1 MKYSYKLSDAI
12 HILVYI
18 HIAPK
23 GLLDSTTIATSVESN
38 PSVVRRLMATLKK
51 AGLIDSRVGTAEPK
65 LARPVAEIS
74 LLDVFRAVEPN
85 SALLH
90 VDPRTNSDCP
100 VGAHIQQTLDGAYSR
115 IQRAAEN
122 EMRQLTIQ
130 DMVEDIQL
138 RNHQVG

>member
-18 HIAPK
+18 YIAP
-23 GLLDSTTIATSVESN
+23 GSLDSTTIASSVASN
-38 PSVVRRLMATLKK
+38 PSVVRRLMAALKK
-51 AGLIDSRVGTAEPK
+51 AGLIASRAGAAEPR
-65 LARPVAEIS
+65 LARPANEIS
-74 LLDVFRAVEPN
+74 LRDVFRAVEPN
-85 SALLH
+85 SELLH

-138 RNHQVG
+138 RNQQTG

>member
-18 HIAPK
+18 YIAP
-23 GLLDSTTIATSVESN
+23 GNLDSTTIASSVASN
-38 PSVVRRLMATLKK
+38 PSVVRRLMAALKK
-51 AGLIDSRVGTAEPK
+51 AGLIASRAGAAEPR
-65 LARPVAEIS
+65 LARPANEIS
-74 LLDVFRAVEPN
+74 LRDVFRAVEPN
-85 SALLH
+85 SELLH
-90 VDPRTNSDCP
+90 VDPRTNLDCP

-138 RNHQVG
+138 RNQQMG